1 MVRELP
7 DRVSTA
13 VLVGH
18 NPGCELLVDL
28 LAGERDEAAASAIA
42 LKYPTSGI
50 AILEH
55 DLPWAVLGE
64 RTARLAAF
72 AVPRG

>member
-1 MVRELP
+1 M
-7 DRVSTA
+7 
-13 VLVGH
+13 
-18 NPGCELLVDL
+18 
-28 LAGERDEAAASAIA
+28 
-42 LKYPTSGI
+42 KYPTSGI
-50 AILEH
+50 AVLEL